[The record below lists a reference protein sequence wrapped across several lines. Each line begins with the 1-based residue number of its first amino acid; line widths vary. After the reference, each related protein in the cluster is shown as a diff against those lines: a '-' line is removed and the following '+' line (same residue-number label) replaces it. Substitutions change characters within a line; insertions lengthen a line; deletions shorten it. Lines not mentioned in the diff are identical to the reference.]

1 MIFTRLAEDM
11 NNPMSNDVD
20 LQWQD
25 EYMRK
30 KDDLE
35 QDDAF
40 YQPPESVI
48 ENNDTEQTIMMASL
62 DWDEIRKRGE
72 EGLKL
77 LTPEQHAVLEQR
89 RQRALELDRA
99 ELKRLHKSLK
109 EALGNEGYEKDPYE
123 RLHDQSTELF
133 DFNNPMNDDAEFD
146 SNEIAYPSNLG
157 GGIGFMASR
166 EDGEQTFDRH
176 KFLGDETPWEKDNN
190 LIHDPHAPL
199 PYSGQMYTVKAEGP
213 SLDGEAD
220 TEVLDTI
227 IDRKD
232 NAPHTTYLMEEGDG
246 DQGPGI
252 GYLSS
257 LPANNIMQ

>member
-1 MIFTRLAEDM
+1 MKYTRLAEDM
-11 NNPMSNDVD
+11 NNPMSNDQD
-20 LQWQD
+20 LHWQD
-25 EYMRK
+25 EYMRQK
-30 KDDLE
+30 DAPDQDDL
-35 QDDAF
+35 F

-48 ENNDTEQTIMMASL
+48 ENNDTEQTIMIANSFN
-62 DWDEIRKRGE
+62 KE
-72 EGLKL
+72 EVS
-77 LTPEQHAVLEQR
+77 Q
-89 RQRALELDRA
+89 
-99 ELKRLHKSLK
+99 LHKQLK
-109 EALGNEGYEKDPYE
+109 KALGNEDPYE

-133 DFNNPMNDDAEFD
+133 DFNNPMNDDAQFD
-146 SNEIAYPSNLG
+146 TNEYATPSNLG
-157 GGIGFMASR
+157 DGIGFIHTSTE
-166 EDGEQTFDRH
+166 EDDPRIDTH
-176 KFLGDETPWEKDNN
+176 KFLGEETPWEKDNN

-257 LPANNIMQ
+257 LPTNNIMQ